1 MSPAPDP
8 ETPAPPPL
16 PAGEGRG
23 EGSPRRL
30 SVIIPAFNEEKLLP
44 RTLASLAAALPAF
57 TAAGWEAEVIVCDN
71 NSADRTAAVARS
83 HGARVVFE
91 PHNQIARARNTG
103 AAAATGGWLLFLDAD
118 CEPSRALLADLE
130 ARLRRGDVLYG
141 GAVVAL
147 DRPPGAFAPLVAGWN
162 FLSRTLRWMAGSF
175 VCVEAAAFRAVG
187 GFSPRMYAGEEIDLS
202 RRLKPLARARR
213 KRAFILAR
221 HPLRTSA
228 RKLHLYAPRELLGF
242 FLRAV
247 LRPFRTVQSR
257 EACSIWY
264 DGRR

>member
-1 MSPAPDP
+1 MSPS
-8 ETPAPPPL
+8 PAM
-16 PAGEGRG
+16 A
-23 EGSPRRL
+23 RRL
-30 SVIIPAFNEEKLLP
+30 SVVIPAFNEEKLLP
-44 RTLASLAAALPAF
+44 RTLRSLGEALPAF
-57 TAAGWEAEVIVCDN
+57 TATGWEAEVIVCDN
-71 NSADRTAAVARS
+71 NSTDRTAEVARE

-118 CEPSRALLADLE
+118 CEPSRALFADLE
-130 ARLRRGDVLYG
+130 ATLRRGDVLYG

-147 DRPPGAFAPLVAGWN
+147 DRPPGLFAVFVAGWN

-175 VCVEAAAFRAVG
+175 VCVEATAFREVG
-187 GFSPRMYAGEEIDLS
+187 GFSPQMYAGEELDLS
-202 RRLKPLARARR
+202 QRLKPVARARR

-228 RKLHLYAPRELLGF
+228 RKLQLYSPGEMLGF

-247 LRPFRTVQSR
+247 LRPWRTVRSR
-257 EACSIWY
+257 EECSIWY

>member
-1 MSPAPDP
+1 
-8 ETPAPPPL
+8 
-16 PAGEGRG
+16 PAG
-23 EGSPRRL
+23 PRRL

-44 RTLASLAAALPAF
+44 RTLESLRASLAAF
-57 TAAGWEAEVIVCDN
+57 TNAGWETEVIVCDN
-71 NSADRTAAVARS
+71 NSADRTAEVARA

-118 CEPSRALLADLE
+118 CEPSRELLAALE
-130 ARLRRGDVLYG
+130 ARLRRGGVLYG

-147 DRPPGAFAPLVAGWN
+147 DRPPGLFAAFVAGWN

-175 VCVEAAAFRAVG
+175 VCVEAAAFREVG

-202 RRLKPLARARR
+202 RRLKPLCRAQG
-213 KRAFILAR
+213 KRAFILSR

-228 RKLHLYAPRELLGF
+228 RKLRLYSAGELLRF

-247 LRPFRTVQSR
+247 LRPWKTVRSR

>member
-1 MSPAPDP
+1 MMSSVESHNSHHGLTASAAA
-8 ETPAPPPL
+8 EAM
-16 PAGEGRG
+16 
-23 EGSPRRL
+23 GSHRL

-44 RTLASLAAALPAF
+44 RTLKSLGESLPAF
-57 TAAGWEAEVIVCDN
+57 TGAGWETEVIVCDN
-71 NSADRTAAVARS
+71 NSTDGTAAVARA
-83 HGARVVFE
+83 HGARVVSE
-91 PHNQIARARNTG
+91 AHNQIARARNTG
-103 AAAATGGWLLFLDAD
+103 AAAATGGWLLFMDAD
-118 CEPSRALLADLE
+118 CDPSRELLADLE
-130 ARLRRGDVLYG
+130 ATLRRGDVLYG

-147 DRPPGAFAPLVAGWN
+147 DRPPGLFAVFVSGWN

-175 VCVEAAAFRAVG
+175 VCVEASAFRAVG
-187 GFSPRMYAGEEIDLS
+187 GFNPQMYAGEEIDLS
-202 RRLKPLARARR
+202 RRLKPLARTRG

-228 RKLHLYAPRELLGF
+228 RKLHLYSPGEMLRF

-247 LRPFRTVQSR
+247 LRPMKTVGSR